1 MNRQK
6 LSLFVSQR
14 QIEHLLILLGIL
26 QLRHR
31 AHIRIR
37 IAANIRHNVA
47 LLQRHQRSEVT
58 TRIPQSNRALE
69 AEVRLPD
76 QRQVNALE
84 VSEPDILASEA
95 LNILDTVY
103 NNQRCDTEQRYA
115 PVPMK
120 SQAGEPMQEYYSN
133 PAQADNRPI
142 CNSVT
147 APSKF
152 HVPSTGA

>member
-6 LSLFVSQR
+6 LSLVVSQR

-58 TRIPQSNRALE
+58 ARVPQSNWTLE
-69 AEVRLPD
+69 AKVRLPD

-84 VSEPDILASEA
+84 VSEPDILTSEA
-95 LNILDTVY
+95 LNILDAVY
-103 NNQRCDTEQRYA
+103 NNRPAKDVTQSKYVRLLQRRA
-115 PVPMK
+115 RLV
-120 SQAGEPMQEYYSN
+120 SQCKN
-133 PAQADNRPI
+133 IIPI
-142 CNSVT
+142 LLKLIIVQCVIQ
-147 APSKF
+147 
-152 HVPSTGA
+152 